1 MVHGFIA
8 GYLIVRYARFLAWLM
23 AWCLAGF
30 LVALPSGLGWVALA
44 GFGVFG
50 WKCRQA
56 RLARVYRH
64 APRPRGRR
72 TACRVRT
79 DAAASRTQ
87 RRRTGPTGLPPR
99 GASSKRRLPLRRR
112 GITRPAPH
120 RPSSFLVAGG
130 RAARCRRR

>member
-64 APRPRGRR
+64 ARARADAEQRAEYERMWLQAELNADALARRAYHQEVPRPNDGYRY
-72 TACRVRT
+72 V
-79 DAAASRTQ
+79 AA
-87 RRRTGPTGLPPR
+87 G
-99 GASSKRRLPLRRR
+99 
-112 GITRPAPH
+112 
-120 RPSSFLVAGG
+120 
-130 RAARCRRR
+130 